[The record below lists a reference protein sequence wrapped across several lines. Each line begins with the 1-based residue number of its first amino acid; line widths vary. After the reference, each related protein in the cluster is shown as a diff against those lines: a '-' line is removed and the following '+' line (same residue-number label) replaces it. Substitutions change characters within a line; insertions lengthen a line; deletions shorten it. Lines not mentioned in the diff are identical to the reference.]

1 MMSVTVQLATSLR
14 EYCHGIPDF
23 ELQADSV
30 ERALLQIR
38 NAHPELYN
46 SVCNESGEIRSHVHL
61 FVNDSLV
68 EGRSLK
74 RLNTGLQSGDIL
86 SIYPAVSGG

>member
-1 MMSVTVQLATSLR
+1 MSVTVQLATSLR

-38 NAHPELYN
+38 VAHPELYN
-46 SVCNESGEIRSHVHL
+46 SVCTESGEIRNHVHL
-61 FVNDSLV
+61 FVNQTLIK
-68 EGRSLK
+68 ERSLK
-74 RLNTGLQSGDIL
+74 SLNAGLQSGDIL

>member
-1 MMSVTVQLATSLR
+1 MSVTVQLASSLR

-30 ERALLQIR
+30 EWALWQIR
-38 NAHPELYN
+38 IAHPALYN
-46 SVCNESGEIRSHVHL
+46 SVCTEAGDIRNHVHL
-61 FVNDSLV
+61 FVNDSLI
-68 EGRSLK
+68 EGRSVK
-74 RLNTGLQSGDIL
+74 QLNTGLQPGDVL